1 MKTILLIVLTFFSQH
16 ILASRI
22 NLIDQ
27 KPVLKKKKVMLK
39 IVKEGQDIKAISN
52 LNEDLIPAKKLDM
65 IDKLNM
71 KFHRSEN
78 QLDKKELEAVSMI
91 GPVDGQIVYEKAVK
105 FVWSGDPLLLTDYKF
120 VLESNEGQKIF
131 EGNAMKSKVI
141 NGLKA
146 GEYRWKLAQQQLG
159 QTEITFSWQYFKV
172 EDKDRYRK
180 VVLKPKYLQK

>member
-78 QLDKKELEAVSMI
+78 QIDKKELEDVSMI
-91 GPVDGQIVYEKAVK
+91 VPVDGKIVY
-105 FVWSGDPLLLTDYKF
+105 
-120 VLESNEGQKIF
+120 
-131 EGNAMKSKVI
+131 
-141 NGLKA
+141 
-146 GEYRWKLAQQQLG
+146 
-159 QTEITFSWQYFKV
+159 
-172 EDKDRYRK
+172 
-180 VVLKPKYLQK
+180 